1 MADAMRNVNME
12 RLLTALIKNVEEF
25 SSTNDP
31 QDCEDQ
37 LHQLVT
43 DLKDVASE
51 LKSCSSKWKA
61 TTREAEESA
70 KQQAETSRELEQ
82 KQQEMNEEGE
92 QLEQRRQKMNEEG
105 EQLEQRR
112 KKMDE
117 EGEQLQRRES
127 ELKTKERLCE
137 ERQAELEKKEK
148 LLEQQAAQIEQIEQD
163 SRDEQARLEAEAAV
177 IASDKSEVEQARSNL
192 KQESEA
198 AHNADIRRSNAL
210 RRREDGLKLTHQSVL
225 ALNETVNKSLAAV
238 REEHDEDKR
247 LLVVIQEKHQRMRA
261 LRKSLVQKSEAC
273 TRDLATISNGIGE
286 IREVEARHAEVVAGL
301 RKDITVLST
310 ALDEQA
316 EKARANSQE
325 IQAADNDFS
334 KQVAELESELSR
346 MSTSIKKVT
355 ATSSQL
361 DTASTEM
368 EQVRS
373 KIGNVTEAST
383 RLEEVSTKIGNVN
396 EVSAGLDEVSTKI
409 GNVAEASTGLNE
421 LSAKFQQY
429 QPATIETLQELT
441 QAMSTAR
448 ADVTKAQLDRSIS
461 RFETNQAKR
470 GLGPIS
476 PEKPVSKHRRGARQ
490 SSVGATGMLTSFGPP
505 QPLPENIEARI
516 PSPRGQGRIVRVEAT
531 RPESG
536 SPPPVRRRQAANPE
550 PSSPRTLLQSS
561 QSTVSVTAPPDLA
574 KASDEIKN
582 VWAHIDFPSN
592 WTMFASNSLL
602 QGFKRNTGKKV
613 PEKIRPV
620 GLMDSSSASPNCLL
634 RRLQKQFSKTDKG
647 DEKRCSACTKS
658 DEPCVRATFV
668 AEGLANVAYDA
679 EREEKR
685 WKLTLRED

>member
-12 RLLTALIKNVEEF
+12 RLLTVLIKNVEEF

-31 QDCEDQ
+31 QDCKDE

-61 TTREAEESA
+61 ATREAEESA

-82 KQQEMNEEGE
+82 RRQEMNEEGE

-192 KQESEA
+192 KQESDA
-198 AHNADIRRSNAL
+198 ARHADIRRSNAL
-210 RRREDGLKLTHQSVL
+210 RVREDGLKLTHQSVL
-225 ALNETVNKSLAAV
+225 ALNEVVNKSLAAV

-247 LLVVIQEKHQRMRA
+247 LLLVIQEKHQRMRA

-273 TRDLATISNGIGE
+273 TRDLATISNGIRE
-286 IREVEARHAEVVAGL
+286 IREVEARHAEVLASL
-301 RKDITVLST
+301 REEITVLST

-316 EKARANSQE
+316 EKARAIPQE
-325 IQAADNDFS
+325 IQVADNDLS
-334 KQVAELESELSR
+334 KQVAELEREFSR

-490 SSVGATGMLTSFGPP
+490 SSVGATGMLTNFGPP
-505 QPLPENIEARI
+505 QPLPENFADKI
-516 PSPRGQGRIVRVEAT
+516 PSPRGQGRIVRVDAT

-536 SPPPVRRRQAANPE
+536 SPPPVRRRQATNPE

-561 QSTVSVTAPPDLA
+561 QSTVSVTAPQNLA
-574 KASDEIKN
+574 NASDEVKA
-582 VWAHIDFPSN
+582 VWAQIDFPAN
-592 WTMFASNSLL
+592 WDMSLSHGLL
-602 QGFKRNTGKKV
+602 QGMIKNTGKKT
-613 PEKIRPV
+613 PERLRPV
-620 GLMDSSSASPNCLL
+620 AFLDAASTTQCCLL
-634 RRLQKQFSKTDKG
+634 RRLLKVNAKLDNG
-647 DEKRCSACTKS
+647 DDKRCAACKRSGGRCVSAS
-658 DEPCVRATFV
+658 FI
-668 AEGLANVAYDA
+668 AEGLADVAFDA
-679 EREEKR
+679 ESQDKR
-685 WKLTLRED
+685 WKLTLRGD